1 MGWQWVVRWLIHGC
15 PCHMMWR
22 LVRSFLLQSPPV
34 STRRTRLYR
43 LFEFVLPYRWHVL
56 VSMGLAVVF
65 GAANTFFLPL
75 TRDLTTEIGNQNFV
89 NFTNQAV
96 NAGLLFLV
104 RVAVQ
109 YSQAYLMYLTA
120 SYISRDIRVTVFAHL
135 TKLSQAYYRQHTIG
149 DVTTRLSSDAERV
162 REGITSVFW
171 ELIPNVLTLIGLFG
185 YLLFLNPLLTL
196 FTLSVFPIMVLA
208 VSKLGEKLRKVSAQ
222 SQSHASGVG
231 QMIQEVISNLKL
243 VQAYG
248 AENRENKRF
257 KREINRSIFISR
269 KGVRYRNI
277 IEPCLSYL
285 QFVVMISVI
294 WFGAYQIS
302 IGNMSGPSLMS
313 FFAGIFL
320 MIDPVI
326 AMSRVYTN
334 FQQTW
339 VSVDRLFELL
349 ETEDEIQDPVSPVS
363 VPVSG
368 HVEFKGVSFS
378 YHPDSPVLTDISFEA
393 LPGQVV
399 ALVGLSGA
407 GKTTLVNLIPRF
419 YDADQGDILI
429 DGVSIRDIHR
439 DQLRSKMAMV
449 MQEDMMI
456 GGTILENIRYS
467 QFDATIEEV
476 VEAAKKANAWE
487 FIERRKKGVFA
498 RVGDRGLRLSGGQ
511 RQRISIARAI
521 LRNPSILI
529 LDEATSSLDV
539 KSERLVQRALDT
551 LMKGRTTFVIAHRL
565 STIIHADQI
574 LVIDNGQLVERGTH
588 ASLLALNGRYRQLY
602 ELQFK
607 KLDEG
612 PVG

>member
-1 MGWQWVVRWLIHGC
+1 MKSPAVSNRRARLIRLLGFVV
-15 PCHMMWR
+15 
-22 LVRSFLLQSPPV
+22 
-34 STRRTRLYR
+34 
-43 LFEFVLPYRWHVL
+43 PYRWHVL
-56 VSMGLAVVF
+56 ASMLLAIVF
-65 GAANTFFLPL
+65 GAANTLFLPL

-96 NAGLLFLV
+96 NAGLLFLL

-109 YSQAYLMYLTA
+109 YGQSHLMYITA
-120 SYISRDIRVTVFAHL
+120 SYISRDIRVMVFSHL
-135 TKLSQAYYRQHTIG
+135 TKLSQAYYRKHTIG

-171 ELIPNVLTLIGLFG
+171 ELIPNVLTLLGLFG

-196 FTLSVFPIMVLA
+196 FTLSVFPIMVVA
-208 VSKLGEKLRKVSAQ
+208 VSKLGDKLRKVSAQ

-248 AENRENKRF
+248 AEDRENKRF
-257 KREINRSIFISR
+257 RREINRSIFISR

-302 IGNMSGPSLMS
+302 VGKMSGPSLMS

-339 VSVDRLFELL
+339 VSVERMFELL
-349 ETEDEIQDPVSPVS
+349 ETEDEIQDPTDPVS

-368 HVEFKGVSFS
+368 RVEFRGVSFA
-378 YHPDSPVLTDISFEA
+378 YQPDSPILTDISFEA

-419 YDADQGDILI
+419 YDVDEGEILI
-429 DGVSIRDIHR
+429 DGVSIRDVSR

-467 QFDATIEEV
+467 QFDATIEAV
-476 VEAAKKANAWE
+476 IEAAKKANAWE

-574 LVIDNGQLVERGTH
+574 LVIDNGQLVEKGTH
-588 ASLLALNGRYRQLY
+588 ASLLAQEGRYRQLY
-602 ELQFK
+602 DLQFK

-612 PVG
+612 TLS